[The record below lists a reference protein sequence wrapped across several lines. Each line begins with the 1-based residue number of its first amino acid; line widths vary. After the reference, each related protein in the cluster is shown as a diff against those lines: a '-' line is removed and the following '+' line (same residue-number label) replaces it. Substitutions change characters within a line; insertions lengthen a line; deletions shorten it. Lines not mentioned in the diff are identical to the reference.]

1 MNHSIVYSSRASLK
15 ALESSAEDLREQFDD
30 EREIKFQQLS
40 PPHYSLSDSFQ
51 ALSHSDLPVQATRL
65 DRLPLSRMNS
75 TIKAW
80 VHHTPPFPT
89 TLKQIDIP
97 LPSRETL
104 GANEILVE
112 ICSAALNP
120 VDVQIANLSIFR
132 LPALQANRGLGKD
145 FSGKLLS
152 KGRDVKDED
161 LEVGDEIMGVTLNP
175 VSFDF
180 FHKLLAPL
188 TSLAR

>member
-1 MNHSIVYSSRASLK
+1 MMKENPKSGVNS
-15 ALESSAEDLREQFDD
+15 E
-30 EREIKFQQLS
+30 QLS
-40 PPHYSLSDSFQ
+40 LPYHSLPDFVQ

-65 DRLPLSRMNS
+65 DRLPLSRMDS

-89 TLKQIDIP
+89 TLKQIDVP

-104 GANEILVE
+104 GPNEILVE

-152 KGRDVKDED
+152 KGKDVRDED
-161 LEVGDEIMGVTLNP
+161 FEIGDEIMGVTLNP
-175 VSFDF
+175 VSLDF
-180 FHKLLAPL
+180 FHKLRAAL
-188 TSLAR
+188 TFLAR